1 MNSLINDNTELNNS
15 VIDNDIE
22 FYIDLFCNDH
32 DIDKSDIRPQQWTAI
47 LSYISNQYIKPNKI
61 LYMQLDR
68 IPYKRYNLF
77 SVNRLLDI
85 YIDVSN
91 LYNQSI
97 TVLGFSKLS
106 DISMETIY
114 RWKNDNSKSELLI
127 HKDGYILNELDI
139 LKPDCNRDTE
149 ILTISPNDIYKKLI
163 ENIEQNINDMVID
176 GRRRGVGPIVRF
188 NKFYETHS
196 TAARDHGKQQLD
208 NTELALQLG
217 IDTKLLAIQGKKP
230 AAGVL
235 PDRVPGVTRQ
245 NK

>member
-114 RWKNDNSKSELLI
+114 RWKNDNTKSELLI
-127 HKDGYILNELDI
+127 NKDNCILNESDI
-139 LKPDCNRDTE
+139 LKPDCNRDLD
-149 ILTISPNDIYKKLI
+149 ILTIKPSDIYKKLI

-176 GRRRGVGPIVRF
+176 GRRRGVGPIVSF
-188 NKFYETHS
+188 NKFYETHGG
-196 TAARDHGKQQLD
+196 RDRDNEKQLINSQD
-208 NTELALQLG
+208 LALQLG
-217 IDTKLLAIQGKKP
+217 IDTKLLELQDKKP
-230 AAGVL
+230 GAGIVSGSAAGSI
-235 PDRVPGVTRQ
+235 GK

>member
-1 MNSLINDNTELNNS
+1 MDSLINDTELNNNS
-15 VIDNDIE
+15 VVNSDIE
-22 FYIDLFCNDH
+22 YYITLFCDDH
-32 DIDKSDIRPQQWTAI
+32 DINIKEIRPQEWTAI
-47 LSYISNQYIKPNKI
+47 LSFICNQYIKPNKI
-61 LYMQLDR
+61 LYMSLDR

-77 SVNRLLDI
+77 SVNNLLDI
-85 YIDVSN
+85 YINLSN

-127 HKDGYILNELDI
+127 HKDGYIVNELDI

-149 ILTISPNDIYKKLI
+149 ILTISPNDIYKKLL

-188 NKFYETHS
+188 NKFYETHN
-196 TAARDHGKQQLD
+196 TAARDQGKQLLD

-217 IDTKLLAIQGKKP
+217 IDSKLLAIQEKKT

-235 PDRVPGVTRQ
+235 PGRVPGVHSK